1 MYVCGGGGAETRGSV
16 VAPGTGVRGSF
27 ESHDVEMN
35 SGLLEK
41 QQILLI
47 LGASP
52 QPPRGSLTGH
62 PGGRQTLGRGW
73 GGWGAKW
80 VALSGS
86 TPTGDRGVPPSLYP
100 SYIAPAPGAVASLQC
115 PFCYGHL
122 SCPQTSQPKGNP
134 RKRQELARYP
144 GQLQAKAGNSS
155 ATFTKSPRAPR
166 PCAPGVRPP
175 SS

>member
-52 QPPRGSLTGH
+52 QPPLMWFLIKQEDS
-62 PGGRQTLGRGW
+62 TLI
-73 GGWGAKW
+73 K
-80 VALSGS
+80 VI
-86 TPTGDRGVPPSLYP
+86 PE
-100 SYIAPAPGAVASLQC
+100 I
-115 PFCYGHL
+115 
-122 SCPQTSQPKGNP
+122 
-134 RKRQELARYP
+134 
-144 GQLQAKAGNSS
+144 
-155 ATFTKSPRAPR
+155 
-166 PCAPGVRPP
+166 
-175 SS
+175 